1 MLSKAMV
8 TKDGGGSGLD
18 RVSFPFTNER
28 GQSDTG
34 SHESG
39 NAISATTSL

>member
-1 MLSKAMV
+1 VVSNAMV
-8 TKDGGGSGLD
+8 TKDGGGGGLD

-39 NAISATTSL
+39 NAINATTSL